1 MSLVGAFLRCKGTGG
16 SGPVCILRHSLTLP
30 YALYTSIDFGALAK
44 YTTHCARMTWKEG
57 ESVKWFVLSSNV
69 CYPDV
74 LRSVTRPRPSFVCWP
89 PTADG
94 YMSIISQQYSPLW
107 LWLLG
112 KKSYF
117 TTGYM
122 TVYHQKTTR
131 VRAKQNYLEYHNR
144 RAVRFWEQLL
154 FLEQQCFLTQS
165 LAENG
170 PIRLPCPC
178 NLFLFDNYT

>member
-57 ESVKWFVLSSNV
+57 ENIKWFVLSSNV

-94 YMSIISQQYSPLW
+94 YMSIISQQYSPSW

-122 TVYHQKTTR
+122 TVYHQKSQSKTKLLGIPQQARSEILRTASIS
-131 VRAKQNYLEYHNR
+131 RATMFSYSKPCGERTNTFALSLQS
-144 RAVRFWEQLL
+144 VSFW
-154 FLEQQCFLTQS
+154 
-165 LAENG
+165 
-170 PIRLPCPC
+170 
-178 NLFLFDNYT
+178 

>member
-16 SGPVCILRHSLTLP
+16 SGPVCILKHSLTLP

-94 YMSIISQQYSPLW
+94 YEY
-107 LWLLG
+107 
-112 KKSYF
+112 YF
-117 TTGYM
+117 TTIQSFVTLATRKEELLHNWIYDCLSSKESEQNKI
-122 TVYHQKTTR
+122 TWNTT
-131 VRAKQNYLEYHNR
+131 AGAQWD
-144 RAVRFWEQLL
+144 F
-154 FLEQQCFLTQS
+154 
-165 LAENG
+165 ENS
-170 PIRLPCPC
+170 
-178 NLFLFDNYT
+178 FYF